1 MGFDSGVSPRTAR
14 GTCAAC
20 ALSMEEG
27 WARYVM
33 QLSRKASRARL
44 PSVVSVFVLRH
55 ADLAAAFLLFALTA
69 VTDSDLFHNKI
80 TLGMDAATQY
90 YPWYYFLGESL
101 RTGSI
106 PGWNPYQFSGT
117 PFAADPLSGW
127 AYVPAMVLFTL
138 LPLVAAVKGLMFS
151 HLLLAGLSTY
161 ALARVLEINT
171 PGAFLAA
178 VAYEYSGLFYVQ
190 NTCCLQYIGVM
201 AWLPLALLGA
211 ELAIRSSRW
220 LYRGLW
226 WGLSGLALSQILA
239 SWFGQGSYYALL
251 ALGGYVAYRA
261 LLSPLGNLPL
271 IWGRLLGCVLHG
283 GAVLAFGIA
292 LAAAG
297 VLPRLEYN
305 ALSNLAGG
313 YPAGIVA
320 QGGWSVGD
328 WVLLLKPG
336 LWYAGVP
343 VLALALVAPLLAWGR
358 FAVPYSAFLSLA
370 ALILTGQ
377 GPSPLLSVLYLL
389 PYFKWIHPHNP
400 DRAIVIFYLGGA
412 ILAGAGITVLGRRA
426 GTKPLFLIL
435 PFLAALVLA
444 TASTLFPPIPEGEEG
459 LYPLLGGWEDLYP
472 LPLKNGVSIPMGSL
486 LFLTLAVVLVTVYAL
501 IPVRLAIWG
510 ALTFGLLILV
520 VFADLLTA
528 DRVTIAEQKHPT
540 GGAVVIREMDPAEY
554 YSPSGAAQFL
564 QSRSEEEPFRYFGY
578 DPGLGEW
585 SHISSPAR
593 FANPS
598 TRVLEVNNQSTLMG
612 LHTIQGYNP
621 THIAR
626 YDEYMSALNE
636 SAQGYH
642 FLDVY
647 EEGLDSPLLDLLNV
661 RYIVVPAQ
669 PSQEENPEGLKR
681 FEQFGRTHPTVY
693 EDDQTRVLENQE
705 ALPRAWIVHSAQR
718 VGSGKEAL
726 DLLASAKVD
735 PKETALLEEKLP
747 QQMSQPDSASA
758 EWAEVKEYQ
767 PNRIKI
773 ETSTE
778 APGLLVLS
786 EVYYP
791 SWKAYVDGQPTPI
804 LGADQ
809 LLRSVSIP
817 AGEHTVELRYESWT
831 LRAGIAISLGAY
843 GVLVALIVI
852 AGARRWW
859 RRKSIRVKG

>member
-1 MGFDSGVSPRTAR
+1 MIDISTVIR
-14 GTCAAC
+14 
-20 ALSMEEG
+20 
-27 WARYVM
+27 
-33 QLSRKASRARL
+33 
-44 PSVVSVFVLRH
+44 RH
-55 ADLAAAFLLFALTA
+55 ADLAAVLMLFALT
-69 VTDSDLFHNKI
+69 VVGEGDLFRAEI
-80 TLGMDAATQY
+80 PLGMDAATQY
-90 YPWYYFLGESL
+90 YPWYYFLGETLSS
-101 RTGSI
+101 GDI

-127 AYVPAMVLFTL
+127 TYLPAMLLFSL
-138 LPLVAAVKGLMFS
+138 LPLAVAVKGLMFS
-151 HLLLAGLSTY
+151 HLLLAGLFTY

-211 ELAIRSSRW
+211 ELAIRSFHW
-220 LYRGLW
+220 FYRGLW
-226 WGLSGLALSQILA
+226 WGISGLGLSQILA

-251 ALGGYVAYRA
+251 ALGGYVAYRT
-261 LLSPLGNLPL
+261 LLSPTRNPPL

-283 GAVLAFGIA
+283 GAVLAFGLA

-358 FAVPYSAFLSLA
+358 FAVPYFAFLSLA

-377 GPSPLLSVLYLL
+377 GPSPLHSVLYLL

-400 DRAIVIFYLGGA
+400 DRAIVIFYLGCA
-412 ILAGAGITVLGRRA
+412 ILAGAGVTVLRQRT
-426 GTKPLFLIL
+426 GTKPLLLTL

-444 TASTLFPPIPEGEEG
+444 TTSTLFPPIPEGQEG

-486 LFLTLAVVLVTVYAL
+486 LFLTLAVVLVAVYAL
-501 IPVRLAIWG
+501 IPVRFAIWG

-540 GGAVVIREMDPAEY
+540 GGAVVIREIDPAEY

-564 QSRSEEEPFRYFGY
+564 QSRSEEEPFRYLGY

-593 FANPS
+593 FANPN
-598 TRVLEVNNQSTLMG
+598 TRVLEVNNQSTLTA
-612 LHTIQGYNP
+612 LHSVQGYNP
-621 THIAR
+621 THIVR
-626 YDEYMSALNE
+626 YDEYMSALNG

-647 EEGLDSPLLDLLNV
+647 EEGLDSPLLDLLDV
-661 RYIVVPAQ
+661 HYIVIPTQ
-669 PSQEENPEGLKR
+669 PSQENPEGLKR
-681 FEQFGRTHPTVY
+681 FEQFEHTHPTVY
-693 EDDQTRVLENQE
+693 EDGQTRVLENQE

-726 DLLASAKVD
+726 DLLDSDKVD
-735 PKETALLEEKLP
+735 PKETVLLEEELP
-747 QQMSQPDSASA
+747 QQMSQPDPASA
-758 EWAEVKEYQ
+758 ERAEVKEYQ
-767 PNRIKI
+767 PNRIQV

-778 APGLLVLS
+778 GPGLLVLS

-791 SWKAYVDGQPTPI
+791 SWKAYVDGQPTSI
-804 LGADQ
+804 HVADQ
-809 LLRSVSIP
+809 LLRAVAIP

-831 LRAGIAISLGAY
+831 LRAGVTISLVAY
-843 GVLVALIVI
+843 GALIALAVI
-852 AGARRWW
+852 TGARRWP
-859 RRKSIRVKG
+859 RISVRDPN

>member
-1 MGFDSGVSPRTAR
+1 MIDISTVIR
-14 GTCAAC
+14 
-20 ALSMEEG
+20 
-27 WARYVM
+27 
-33 QLSRKASRARL
+33 
-44 PSVVSVFVLRH
+44 RH
-55 ADLAAAFLLFALTA
+55 ADLAAVLMLFALT
-69 VTDSDLFHNKI
+69 VVGEGDLFRAEI
-80 TLGMDAATQY
+80 PLGMDAATQY
-90 YPWYYFLGESL
+90 YPWYYFLGETLSS
-101 RTGSI
+101 GDI

-127 AYVPAMVLFTL
+127 TYLPAMLLFSL
-138 LPLVAAVKGLMFS
+138 LPLAVAVKGLMFS
-151 HLLLAGLSTY
+151 HLLLAGLFTY

-211 ELAIRSSRW
+211 ELAIRSFHW
-220 LYRGLW
+220 FYRGLW
-226 WGLSGLALSQILA
+226 WGISGLGLSQILA

-251 ALGGYVAYRA
+251 ALGGYVAYRT
-261 LLSPLGNLPL
+261 LLSPTRNPPL

-283 GAVLAFGIA
+283 GAVLAFGLA

-358 FAVPYSAFLSLA
+358 FAVPYFAFLSLA

-377 GPSPLLSVLYLL
+377 GPSPLHSVLYLL

-400 DRAIVIFYLGGA
+400 DRAIVIFYLGCA
-412 ILAGAGITVLGRRA
+412 ILAGAGVTVLRQRT
-426 GTKPLFLIL
+426 GTKPLLLTL

-444 TASTLFPPIPEGEEG
+444 TTSTLFPPIPEGQEG

-486 LFLTLAVVLVTVYAL
+486 LFLTLAVVLVAVYAL
-501 IPVRLAIWG
+501 IPVRFAIWG

-540 GGAVVIREMDPAEY
+540 GGAVVIREIDPAEY

-564 QSRSEEEPFRYFGY
+564 QSRSEEEPFRYLGY

-593 FANPS
+593 FANPN
-598 TRVLEVNNQSTLMG
+598 TRVLEVNNQSTLTA
-612 LHTIQGYNP
+612 LHSVQGYNP

-626 YDEYMSALNE
+626 YDEYMSALNG

-647 EEGLDSPLLDLLNV
+647 EEGLDSPLLDLLDV
-661 RYIVVPAQ
+661 HYILVPTQ
-669 PSQEENPEGLKR
+669 PSQENSEGLKR
-681 FEQFGRTHPTVY
+681 FEQFEHTHPTVY
-693 EDDQTRVLENQE
+693 EDGQTRVLENQE

-726 DLLASAKVD
+726 DLLDSDKVD
-735 PKETALLEEKLP
+735 PKETVLLEEELP
-747 QQMSQPDSASA
+747 QQMSQPDPASA
-758 EWAEVKEYQ
+758 ERAEVKEYQ
-767 PNRIKI
+767 PNRIQV

-778 APGLLVLS
+778 GPGLLVLS

-791 SWKAYVDGQPTPI
+791 SWKAYVDGQPTSI
-804 LGADQ
+804 HVADQ
-809 LLRSVSIP
+809 LLRAVAIP

-831 LRAGIAISLGAY
+831 LRAGVTISLVAY
-843 GVLVALIVI
+843 GALIALAVI
-852 AGARRWW
+852 TGARRWP
-859 RRKSIRVKG
+859 RISVRDLN

>member
-1 MGFDSGVSPRTAR
+1 MIDISIVILDISTVIR
-14 GTCAAC
+14 
-20 ALSMEEG
+20 
-27 WARYVM
+27 
-33 QLSRKASRARL
+33 
-44 PSVVSVFVLRH
+44 RH
-55 ADLAAAFLLFALTA
+55 ADLAAVLMLFALT
-69 VTDSDLFHNKI
+69 VVGEGDLFRAEI
-80 TLGMDAATQY
+80 PLGMDAATQY
-90 YPWYYFLGESL
+90 YPWYYFLGETLSS
-101 RTGSI
+101 GDI

-127 AYVPAMVLFTL
+127 TYLPAMLLFSL
-138 LPLVAAVKGLMFS
+138 LPLAVAVKGLMFS
-151 HLLLAGLSTY
+151 HLLLAGLFTY

-211 ELAIRSSRW
+211 ELAIRSFHW
-220 LYRGLW
+220 FYRGLW
-226 WGLSGLALSQILA
+226 WGISGLGLSQILA

-251 ALGGYVAYRA
+251 ALGGYVAYRT
-261 LLSPLGNLPL
+261 LLSPTRNPPL

-283 GAVLAFGIA
+283 GAVLAFGLA

-358 FAVPYSAFLSLA
+358 FAVPYFAFLSLA

-377 GPSPLLSVLYLL
+377 GPSPLHSVLYLL

-400 DRAIVIFYLGGA
+400 DRAIVIFYLGCA
-412 ILAGAGITVLGRRA
+412 ILAGAGVTVLRQRTGM
-426 GTKPLFLIL
+426 KPLLLTL

-444 TASTLFPPIPEGEEG
+444 TTSTLFPPIPEGQEG

-486 LFLTLAVVLVTVYAL
+486 LFLTLAVVLVAVYAL
-501 IPVRLAIWG
+501 IPVRFAIWG

-564 QSRSEEEPFRYFGY
+564 QSRSEEEPFRYLGY

-593 FANPS
+593 FANPN
-598 TRVLEVNNQSTLMG
+598 TRVLEVNNQSTLTA
-612 LHTIQGYNP
+612 LHSVQGYNP

-626 YDEYMSALNE
+626 YDEYMSALNG

-647 EEGLDSPLLDLLNV
+647 EEGLDSPLLDLLDV
-661 RYIVVPAQ
+661 HYILVPTQ
-669 PSQEENPEGLKR
+669 PSQENPEGLKR
-681 FEQFGRTHPTVY
+681 FEQFEHTHPTVY
-693 EDDQTRVLENQE
+693 EDGQTRVLENQE

-726 DLLASAKVD
+726 DLLDSDKVD
-735 PKETALLEEKLP
+735 PKETVLLEEELP
-747 QQMSQPDSASA
+747 QQMSQPDPASA
-758 EWAEVKEYQ
+758 ERAEVKEYQ
-767 PNRIKI
+767 PNRIQV

-778 APGLLVLS
+778 GPGLLVLS

-791 SWKAYVDGQPTPI
+791 SWKAYVDGQPTSI
-804 LGADQ
+804 HVADQ
-809 LLRSVSIP
+809 LLRAVAIP

-831 LRAGIAISLGAY
+831 LRAGITISLVAY
-843 GVLVALIVI
+843 GALIALAVI
-852 AGARRWW
+852 TGARRWP
-859 RRKSIRVKG
+859 RISVRDLN

>member
-1 MGFDSGVSPRTAR
+1 MIDISIVIR
-14 GTCAAC
+14 
-20 ALSMEEG
+20 
-27 WARYVM
+27 
-33 QLSRKASRARL
+33 
-44 PSVVSVFVLRH
+44 RH
-55 ADLAAAFLLFALTA
+55 ADLAAVLMLFALT
-69 VTDSDLFHNKI
+69 VVGEGDLFRAEI
-80 TLGMDAATQY
+80 PLGMDAATQY
-90 YPWYYFLGESL
+90 YPWYYFLGETLSS
-101 RTGSI
+101 GDI

-127 AYVPAMVLFTL
+127 TYLPAMLLFSL
-138 LPLVAAVKGLMFS
+138 LPLAVAVKGLMFS
-151 HLLLAGLSTY
+151 HLLLAGLFTY

-211 ELAIRSSRW
+211 ELAIRSFHW
-220 LYRGLW
+220 FYRGLW
-226 WGLSGLALSQILA
+226 WGISGLGLSQILA

-251 ALGGYVAYRA
+251 ALGGYVAYRT
-261 LLSPLGNLPL
+261 LLSPTRNPPL

-283 GAVLAFGIA
+283 GAVLAFGLA

-358 FAVPYSAFLSLA
+358 FAVPYFAFLSLA

-377 GPSPLLSVLYLL
+377 GPSPLHSVLYLL

-400 DRAIVIFYLGGA
+400 DRAIVIFYLGCA
-412 ILAGAGITVLGRRA
+412 ILAGAGVTVLRQRTGM
-426 GTKPLFLIL
+426 KPLLLTL

-444 TASTLFPPIPEGEEG
+444 TTSTLFPPIPEGQEG

-486 LFLTLAVVLVTVYAL
+486 LFLTLAVVLVAVYAL
-501 IPVRLAIWG
+501 IPVRFAIWG

-540 GGAVVIREMDPAEY
+540 GGAVVIREIDPAEY

-564 QSRSEEEPFRYFGY
+564 QSRSEEEPFRYLGY

-593 FANPS
+593 FANPN
-598 TRVLEVNNQSTLMG
+598 TRVLEVNNQSTFMG
-612 LHTIQGYNP
+612 LHSVQGYNP
-621 THIAR
+621 THIVR
-626 YDEYMSALNE
+626 YDEYMSALNG

-647 EEGLDSPLLDLLNV
+647 EEGLDSPLLDLLDV
-661 RYIVVPAQ
+661 HYIVIPTQ
-669 PSQEENPEGLKR
+669 PSQENPEGLKR
-681 FEQFGRTHPTVY
+681 FEQFERTHPTVY
-693 EDDQTRVLENQE
+693 EDGQTRVLENQE

-726 DLLASAKVD
+726 DLLDSDKVD
-735 PKETALLEEKLP
+735 PKETVLLEEELP
-747 QQMSQPDSASA
+747 QQMSQPDPASA
-758 EWAEVKEYQ
+758 ERAEVKEYQ
-767 PNRIKI
+767 PNRIQV

-778 APGLLVLS
+778 GPGLLVLS

-791 SWKAYVDGQPTPI
+791 SWKAYVDGQPTSI
-804 LGADQ
+804 HVADQ
-809 LLRSVSIP
+809 LLRAVAIP

-831 LRAGIAISLGAY
+831 LRAGVTISLVAY
-843 GVLVALIVI
+843 GALIALAVI
-852 AGARRWW
+852 TGARRWP
-859 RRKSIRVKG
+859 RISVRDLN

>member
-1 MGFDSGVSPRTAR
+1 MIDISIVIR
-14 GTCAAC
+14 
-20 ALSMEEG
+20 
-27 WARYVM
+27 
-33 QLSRKASRARL
+33 
-44 PSVVSVFVLRH
+44 RH
-55 ADLAAAFLLFALTA
+55 ADLAAVLMLFALT
-69 VTDSDLFHNKI
+69 VVGEGDLFRAEI
-80 TLGMDAATQY
+80 PLGMDAATQY
-90 YPWYYFLGESL
+90 YPWYYFLGETLSS
-101 RTGSI
+101 GDI

-127 AYVPAMVLFTL
+127 TYLPAMLLFSL
-138 LPLVAAVKGLMFS
+138 LPLAVAVKGLMFS
-151 HLLLAGLSTY
+151 HLLLAGLFTY

-211 ELAIRSSRW
+211 ELAIRSFHW
-220 LYRGLW
+220 FYRGLW
-226 WGLSGLALSQILA
+226 WGISGLGLSQILA

-251 ALGGYVAYRA
+251 ALGGYVAYRT
-261 LLSPLGNLPL
+261 LLSPTRNPPL

-283 GAVLAFGIA
+283 GAVLAFGLA

-358 FAVPYSAFLSLA
+358 FAVPYFAFLSLA

-377 GPSPLLSVLYLL
+377 GPSPLHSVLYLL

-400 DRAIVIFYLGGA
+400 DRAIVIFYLGCA
-412 ILAGAGITVLGRRA
+412 ILAGAGVTVLRQRTGM
-426 GTKPLFLIL
+426 KPLLLTL

-444 TASTLFPPIPEGEEG
+444 TTSTLFPPIPEGQEG

-486 LFLTLAVVLVTVYAL
+486 LFLTLAVVLVAVYAL
-501 IPVRLAIWG
+501 IPVRFAIWG

-540 GGAVVIREMDPAEY
+540 GGAVVIREIDPAEY

-593 FANPS
+593 FANPN
-598 TRVLEVNNQSTLMG
+598 TRVLEVNNQSTLTA
-612 LHTIQGYNP
+612 LHSVQGYNP

-626 YDEYMSALNE
+626 YDEYMSALNG

-647 EEGLDSPLLDLLNV
+647 EEGLDSPLLDLLDV
-661 RYIVVPAQ
+661 HYILVPTQ
-669 PSQEENPEGLKR
+669 PSQENPEGLKR
-681 FEQFGRTHPTVY
+681 FEQFEHTHPTVY
-693 EDDQTRVLENQE
+693 EDGQTRVLENQE

-726 DLLASAKVD
+726 DLLDSDKVD
-735 PKETALLEEKLP
+735 PKETVLLEEELP
-747 QQMSQPDSASA
+747 QQMSQPDPASA
-758 EWAEVKEYQ
+758 ERAEVKEYQ
-767 PNRIKI
+767 PNRIQV

-778 APGLLVLS
+778 GPGLLVLS

-791 SWKAYVDGQPTPI
+791 SWKAYVDGQPTSI
-804 LGADQ
+804 HVADQ
-809 LLRSVSIP
+809 LLRAVAIP

-831 LRAGIAISLGAY
+831 LRAGVTISLVAY
-843 GVLVALIVI
+843 GALIALAVI
-852 AGARRWW
+852 TGARRWP
-859 RRKSIRVKG
+859 RISVRDLN

>member
-1 MGFDSGVSPRTAR
+1 MIDISTVIR
-14 GTCAAC
+14 
-20 ALSMEEG
+20 
-27 WARYVM
+27 
-33 QLSRKASRARL
+33 
-44 PSVVSVFVLRH
+44 RH
-55 ADLAAAFLLFALTA
+55 ADLAAVLMLFALT
-69 VTDSDLFHNKI
+69 VVGEGDLFRAEI
-80 TLGMDAATQY
+80 PLGMDAATQY
-90 YPWYYFLGESL
+90 YPWYYFLGETLSS
-101 RTGSI
+101 GDI

-127 AYVPAMVLFTL
+127 TYLPAMLLFSL
-138 LPLVAAVKGLMFS
+138 LPLAVAVKGLMFS
-151 HLLLAGLSTY
+151 HLLLAGLFTY

-190 NTCCLQYIGVM
+190 NTCCLQYIGVI

-211 ELAIRSSRW
+211 ELAIRSFHW
-220 LYRGLW
+220 FYRGLW
-226 WGLSGLALSQILA
+226 WGISGLGLSQILA

-251 ALGGYVAYRA
+251 ALGGYVAYRT
-261 LLSPLGNLPL
+261 LLSPPRNPPL

-283 GAVLAFGIA
+283 GAVLAFGLA

-358 FAVPYSAFLSLA
+358 FAVPYFAFLSLA

-377 GPSPLLSVLYLL
+377 GPSPLHSVLYLL

-400 DRAIVIFYLGGA
+400 DRAIVIFYLGCA
-412 ILAGAGITVLGRRA
+412 ILAGAGVTVLRQRTGM
-426 GTKPLFLIL
+426 KPLLLTL

-444 TASTLFPPIPEGEEG
+444 TTSTLFPPIPEGQEG

-486 LFLTLAVVLVTVYAL
+486 LFLTLAVVLVAVYAL
-501 IPVRLAIWG
+501 IPVRFAIWG

-585 SHISSPAR
+585 SHLSSPAR
-593 FANPS
+593 FANPN
-598 TRVLEVNNQSTLMG
+598 TRVLEVNNQSTFMG
-612 LHTIQGYNP
+612 LHSVQGYNP

-626 YDEYMSALNE
+626 YDEYMSALNG

-647 EEGLDSPLLDLLNV
+647 EEGLDSPLLDLLDV
-661 RYIVVPAQ
+661 HYILVPTQ
-669 PSQEENPEGLKR
+669 PSQENPEGLKR
-681 FEQFGRTHPTVY
+681 FEQFEHTHPTVY
-693 EDDQTRVLENQE
+693 EDGQTRVLENQE

-726 DLLASAKVD
+726 DLLDSDKVD
-735 PKETALLEEKLP
+735 PKETVLLEEELP
-747 QQMSQPDSASA
+747 QQMSQPDPASA
-758 EWAEVKEYQ
+758 ERAEVKEYQ
-767 PNRIKI
+767 PNRIQV

-778 APGLLVLS
+778 GPGLLVLS

-791 SWKAYVDGQPTPI
+791 SWKAYVDGQPTSI
-804 LGADQ
+804 HVADQ
-809 LLRSVSIP
+809 LLRAVAIP

-831 LRAGIAISLGAY
+831 LRAGVTISLVAY
-843 GVLVALIVI
+843 GALIALAVI
-852 AGARRWW
+852 TGARRWP
-859 RRKSIRVKG
+859 RISVRDPN

>member
-1 MGFDSGVSPRTAR
+1 MIDISTVIR
-14 GTCAAC
+14 
-20 ALSMEEG
+20 
-27 WARYVM
+27 
-33 QLSRKASRARL
+33 
-44 PSVVSVFVLRH
+44 RH
-55 ADLAAAFLLFALTA
+55 ADLAAVLMLFALT
-69 VTDSDLFHNKI
+69 VVGEGDLFRAEI
-80 TLGMDAATQY
+80 PLGMDAATQY
-90 YPWYYFLGESL
+90 YPWYYFLGETLSS
-101 RTGSI
+101 GDI

-127 AYVPAMVLFTL
+127 TYLPAMLLFSL
-138 LPLVAAVKGLMFS
+138 LPLAVAVKGLMFS
-151 HLLLAGLSTY
+151 HLLLAGLFTY

-211 ELAIRSSRW
+211 ELAIRSFHW
-220 LYRGLW
+220 FYRGLW
-226 WGLSGLALSQILA
+226 WGISGLGLSQILA

-251 ALGGYVAYRA
+251 ALGGYVAYRT
-261 LLSPLGNLPL
+261 LLSPTRNPPL

-283 GAVLAFGIA
+283 GAVLAFGLA

-358 FAVPYSAFLSLA
+358 FAVPYFAFLSLA

-377 GPSPLLSVLYLL
+377 GPSPLHSVLYLL

-400 DRAIVIFYLGGA
+400 DRAIVIFYLGCA
-412 ILAGAGITVLGRRA
+412 ILAGAGVTVLRQRTGM
-426 GTKPLFLIL
+426 KPLLLTL

-444 TASTLFPPIPEGEEG
+444 TTSTLFPPIPEGQEG

-486 LFLTLAVVLVTVYAL
+486 LFLTLAVVLVAVYAL
-501 IPVRLAIWG
+501 IPVRFAIWG

-540 GGAVVIREMDPAEY
+540 GGAVVIREIDPAEY

-593 FANPS
+593 FANPN
-598 TRVLEVNNQSTLMG
+598 TRVLEVNNQSTLTA
-612 LHTIQGYNP
+612 LHSVQGYNP

-626 YDEYMSALNE
+626 YDEYMSALNG

-647 EEGLDSPLLDLLNV
+647 EEGLDSPLLDLLDV
-661 RYIVVPAQ
+661 HYILVPTQ
-669 PSQEENPEGLKR
+669 PSQENPEGLKR
-681 FEQFGRTHPTVY
+681 FEQFEHTHPTVY
-693 EDDQTRVLENQE
+693 EDGQTRVLENQE

-726 DLLASAKVD
+726 DLLDSDKVD
-735 PKETALLEEKLP
+735 PKETVLLEEELP
-747 QQMSQPDSASA
+747 QQMSQPDPASA
-758 EWAEVKEYQ
+758 EQAEVKEYQ
-767 PNRIKI
+767 PNRIQV

-778 APGLLVLS
+778 GSGLLVLS

-791 SWKAYVDGQPTPI
+791 SWKAYVDGQPTSI
-804 LGADQ
+804 HVADQ
-809 LLRSVSIP
+809 LLRAVAIP

-831 LRAGIAISLGAY
+831 LRAGVTISLVAY
-843 GVLVALIVI
+843 GALIALAVI
-852 AGARRWW
+852 TGARRWP
-859 RRKSIRVKG
+859 RISVRDLN

>member
-1 MGFDSGVSPRTAR
+1 MGPIIRAWGLVRGHNHTSFSPC
-14 GTCAAC
+14 G
-20 ALSMEEG
+20 
-27 WARYVM
+27 
-33 QLSRKASRARL
+33 
-44 PSVVSVFVLRH
+44 
-55 ADLAAAFLLFALTA
+55 
-69 VTDSDLFHNKI
+69 
-80 TLGMDAATQY
+80 
-90 YPWYYFLGESL
+90 SL
-101 RTGSI
+101 I
-106 PGWNPYQFSGT
+106 
-117 PFAADPLSGW
+117 
-127 AYVPAMVLFTL
+127 
-138 LPLVAAVKGLMFS
+138 
-151 HLLLAGLSTY
+151 
-161 ALARVLEINT
+161 ARV
-171 PGAFLAA
+171 
-178 VAYEYSGLFYVQ
+178 
-190 NTCCLQYIGVM
+190 
-201 AWLPLALLGA
+201 
-211 ELAIRSSRW
+211 
-220 LYRGLW
+220 
-226 WGLSGLALSQILA
+226 
-239 SWFGQGSYYALL
+239 
-251 ALGGYVAYRA
+251 
-261 LLSPLGNLPL
+261 
-271 IWGRLLGCVLHG
+271 
-283 GAVLAFGIA
+283 
-292 LAAAG
+292 
-297 VLPRLEYN
+297 
-305 ALSNLAGG
+305 
-313 YPAGIVA
+313 
-320 QGGWSVGD
+320 
-328 WVLLLKPG
+328 
-336 LWYAGVP
+336 
-343 VLALALVAPLLAWGR
+343 R
-358 FAVPYSAFLSLA
+358 FAVPYFTSLA
-370 ALILTGQ
+370 FGALVLTGQ
-377 GPSPLLSVLYLL
+377 GPTPLHSLLYLL
-389 PYFKWIHPHNP
+389 PRFEQLHPHSP
-400 DRAIVIFYLGGA
+400 ERVMVILYLGVVL
-412 ILAGAGITVLGRRA
+412 LAGAAFTSLTERA
-426 GTKPLFLIL
+426 REKPFLLAL
-435 PFLAALVLA
+435 PLLAALFLA
-444 TASTLFPPIPEGEEG
+444 TTSTLFPPIPEGEEG

-472 LPLKNGVSIPMGSL
+472 LPLKNGLSLPMGSL
-486 LFLTLAVVLVTVYAL
+486 LFLTLAVVLVAMYAL
-501 IPVRLAIWG
+501 IPGRLAIWR
-510 ALTFGLLILV
+510 APTFALLILV

-528 DRVTIAEQKHPT
+528 DRVTIGEQSHPT
-540 GGAVVIREMDPAEY
+540 GGAVVIREIDPAEY

-585 SHISSPAR
+585 SHVSSPAR

-598 TRVLEVNNQSTLMG
+598 THVLEVNNQSTLMG
-612 LHTIQGYNP
+612 LQTIQGYNP

-804 LGADQ
+804 LVADQ

>member
-1 MGFDSGVSPRTAR
+1 MIDISIVIR
-14 GTCAAC
+14 
-20 ALSMEEG
+20 
-27 WARYVM
+27 
-33 QLSRKASRARL
+33 
-44 PSVVSVFVLRH
+44 RH
-55 ADLAAAFLLFALTA
+55 ADLAAVLMLFALT
-69 VTDSDLFHNKI
+69 VVGEGDLFRAEI
-80 TLGMDAATQY
+80 PLGMDAATQY
-90 YPWYYFLGESL
+90 YPWYYFLGETLSS
-101 RTGSI
+101 GDI

-127 AYVPAMVLFTL
+127 TYLPAMLLFSL
-138 LPLVAAVKGLMFS
+138 LPLAVAVKGLMFS
-151 HLLLAGLSTY
+151 HLLLAGLFTY

-211 ELAIRSSRW
+211 ELAIRSFHW
-220 LYRGLW
+220 FYRGLW
-226 WGLSGLALSQILA
+226 WGISGLGLSQILA

-251 ALGGYVAYRA
+251 ALGGYVAYRT
-261 LLSPLGNLPL
+261 LLSPPRNPPL

-283 GAVLAFGIA
+283 GAVLAFGLA

-358 FAVPYSAFLSLA
+358 FAVPYFAFLSLA

-377 GPSPLLSVLYLL
+377 GPSPLHSVLYLL

-400 DRAIVIFYLGGA
+400 DRAIVIFYLGCA
-412 ILAGAGITVLGRRA
+412 ILAGAGVTVLRQRT
-426 GTKPLFLIL
+426 GTKPLLLTL

-444 TASTLFPPIPEGEEG
+444 TTSTLFPPIPEGQEG

-472 LPLKNGVSIPMGSL
+472 LSLKNGVSISMGSL
-486 LFLTLAVVLVTVYAL
+486 LFLTLAVVLVALYAL

-528 DRVTIAEQKHPT
+528 DRVTIAQQKHPT
-540 GGAVVIREMDPAEY
+540 GGAVVIREIDPAEY

-564 QSRSEEEPFRYFGY
+564 QSRSEEEPFRYLGY

-593 FANPS
+593 FANPN
-598 TRVLEVNNQSTLMG
+598 TRVLEVNNQSTLTG
-612 LHTIQGYNP
+612 LHSVQGYNP

-626 YDEYMSALNE
+626 YDEYMSALNG

-647 EEGLDSPLLDLLNV
+647 EEGLDSPLLDLLDV
-661 RYIVVPAQ
+661 HYIVVPTQ
-669 PSQEENPEGLKR
+669 PSQENPEGLKR
-681 FEQFGRTHPTVY
+681 FEQFEHTHPTVY
-693 EDDQTRVLENQE
+693 EDGQTRVLENQE

-718 VGSGKEAL
+718 VG
-726 DLLASAKVD
+726 
-735 PKETALLEEKLP
+735 
-747 QQMSQPDSASA
+747 
-758 EWAEVKEYQ
+758 
-767 PNRIKI
+767 
-773 ETSTE
+773 
-778 APGLLVLS
+778 
-786 EVYYP
+786 
-791 SWKAYVDGQPTPI
+791 
-804 LGADQ
+804 
-809 LLRSVSIP
+809 
-817 AGEHTVELRYESWT
+817 
-831 LRAGIAISLGAY
+831 
-843 GVLVALIVI
+843 
-852 AGARRWW
+852 
-859 RRKSIRVKG
+859 